1 MRATPRLWPYND
13 NVSLTSATQWHFMV
27 LKSIFSVFDI
37 KHMTASSSV
46 ASVCRHW
53 PAVLCVG
60 ACPTPRC
67 QWTRHKEPRSRA
79 SKPCNEL
86 LLSRCSVCYQI
97 LESNRDVR
105 CSKRIFE
112 LKEPTVGISFFL
124 VERSLPFTRCCRTS
138 KCLVLPAPAEAKCEE
153 GSWMNAICRH
163 SGFNHSRNPVLASNL
178 TLCRL
183 RGAMPASSSTTK
195 NDCHSQKRLRHLDT
209 FWSSLSF
216 FEQTAG
222 NQICMKQSW

>member
-1 MRATPRLWPYND
+1 
-13 NVSLTSATQWHFMV
+13 
-27 LKSIFSVFDI
+27 
-37 KHMTASSSV
+37 MT
-46 ASVCRHW
+46 
-53 PAVLCVG
+53 CV
-60 ACPTPRC
+60 TDVQR
-67 QWTRHKEPRSRA
+67 TILY
-79 SKPCNEL
+79 NEL
-86 LLSRCSVCYQI
+86 LLSRCSVCDQI

-105 CSKRIFE
+105 CSRRIFE
-112 LKEPTVGISFFL
+112 LKDPTVGILFFL

-153 GSWMNAICRH
+153 GSWMNEICRH

-222 NQICMKQSW
+222 NQICMLQS